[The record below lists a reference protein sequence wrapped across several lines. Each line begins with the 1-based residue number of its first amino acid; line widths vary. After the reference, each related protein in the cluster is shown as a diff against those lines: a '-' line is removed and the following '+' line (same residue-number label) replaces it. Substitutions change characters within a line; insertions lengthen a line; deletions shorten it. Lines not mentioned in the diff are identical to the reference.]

1 VWGLTSLFAFVK
13 WNYHSKDLTDNL
25 AFYIIDV
32 YPVVKFD
39 RYWVVIINYFSRIST
54 TGMLTKRQQK
64 ILNTVIK
71 EYTKTGQPVS
81 SQLLEKKHDFGIKP
95 AMIRIEMQKLTD
107 KGYLLQP
114 HTSAG
119 RVPTDKAYR
128 FFVDGILGREFPLNE
143 RMTKIEE
150 IFREEKDIFR
160 LADRL
165 TKFMAEETSS
175 LAILDLPE
183 RDFIFKE
190 GWEELL
196 KETELFERDFFSDFA
211 KAIEQFEQS
220 FKDFEFNSG
229 IKVYIGKESKVP
241 KAKNLSVISAKCKLP
256 NKEKAT
262 LTLVGPKRMDYNRNL
277 SLVQSLN
284 KYLER

>member
-1 VWGLTSLFAFVK
+1 
-13 WNYHSKDLTDNL
+13 
-25 AFYIIDV
+25 
-32 YPVVKFD
+32 
-39 RYWVVIINYFSRIST
+39 
-54 TGMLTKRQQK
+54 MLTKRQQK

-71 EYTKTGQPVS
+71 EYIGTGEPIS

-107 KGYLLQP
+107 GGYLLQP

-128 FFVDGILGREFPLNE
+128 FFVDNLLTRQNLKENLGGQGGLSFNE
-143 RMTKIEE
+143 RVGEIEE
-150 IFREEKDIFR
+150 IFREDDILK

-165 TKFMAEETSS
+165 TKFIAEETSS
-175 LAILDLPE
+175 LAILNLSE

-196 KETELFERDFFSDFA
+196 KESESFERDFFSDFA
-211 KAIEQFEQS
+211 ETIEKFEES
-220 FKDFEFNSG
+220 FDDFKINSG
-229 IKVYIGKESKVP
+229 IKVFIGKENPVR
-241 KAKNLSVISAKCKLP
+241 KAKNLSVISSKCKFP

-277 SLVQSLN
+277 SLIQSLN
-284 KYLER
+284 KFLERL